1 MQRISPYT
9 WPILA
14 PPPWLTPRRCKN
26 SMSETTAASPPTP
39 GTPAKP
45 QRPTPQSPEQPLATF
60 LERRTASRLRA
71 RRVRR
76 LVRHVEPWS
85 VLKMSLIFYFCLWA
99 ILLIAGVI
107 LWRFAVTAGT
117 VDNVE
122 NFIKELFALE
132 TFTFNPDQI
141 FRVSALG
148 GLVMVVAGSGF
159 TVLMAV
165 LFNLISDLIGGV
177 RMTVVEEETARPRP
191 KRARPRRAA
200 SGGARYAADPTQGP
214 APDAARPR
222 RRQAATE
229 DPAAR
234 QADET
239 PFWPSGKRDS
249 PKRGSSSK
257 RWTDR

>member
-1 MQRISPYT
+1 MQDRPSQHLKQPF
-9 WPILA
+9 LA
-14 PPPWLTPRRCKN
+14 
-26 SMSETTAASPPTP
+26 A
-39 GTPAKP
+39 
-45 QRPTPQSPEQPLATF
+45 F

-76 LVRHVEPWS
+76 LVRHIEPWS
-85 VLKMSLIFYFCLWA
+85 VLKMSIIFYFCLWA

-122 NFIKELFALE
+122 NFVKELFALE

-148 GLVMVVAGSGF
+148 GLLMVVAGSGF

-191 KRARPRRAA
+191 KRTRPRKAPSGAA
-200 SGGARYAADPTQGP
+200 RHVTGPPRQP
-214 APDAARPR
+214 APGAPQTSRQ
-222 RRQAATE
+222 QAAIDE
-229 DPAAR
+229 PVAPPV
-234 QADET
+234 DET
-239 PFWPSGKRDS
+239 PFWPADQRKNR
-249 PKRGSSSK
+249 KRGSLSK
-257 RWTDR
+257 RSTDR

>member
-1 MQRISPYT
+1 
-9 WPILA
+9 
-14 PPPWLTPRRCKN
+14 
-26 SMSETTAASPPTP
+26 MSEPTKSQ
-39 GTPAKP
+39 PARP
-45 QRPTPQSPEQPLATF
+45 SQRPSQRSSQPSSQPLAAF

-76 LVRHVEPWS
+76 LVRHIEPWS
-85 VLKMSLIFYFCLWA
+85 VLKMSLIFYFCLWV

-191 KRARPRRAA
+191 KRTRPRKATSGAARYVAKPTQQPAGAARSVKKPTQQAAQGAAGPKQQRAA
-200 SGGARYAADPTQGP
+200 AKDPVP
-214 APDAARPR
+214 E
-222 RRQAATE
+222 QAA
-229 DPAAR
+229 
-234 QADET
+234 ET
-239 PFWPSGKRDS
+239 PFWPSDKRKTA
-249 PKRGSSSK
+249 KRGSLSK
-257 RWTDR
+257 RPSDR

>member
-1 MQRISPYT
+1 
-9 WPILA
+9 
-14 PPPWLTPRRCKN
+14 
-26 SMSETTAASPPTP
+26 MSEPTKSQ
-39 GTPAKP
+39 PARPSQRPP
-45 QRPTPQSPEQPLATF
+45 QRPPQRPSQRPSQRPPQRSSQPLAAF

-76 LVRHVEPWS
+76 LVRHIEPWS
-85 VLKMSLIFYFCLWA
+85 VLKMSLIFYFCLWV

-191 KRARPRRAA
+191 KRTRPRKAT
-200 SGGARYAADPTQGP
+200 SGAARYVAKPTQQP
-214 APDAARPR
+214 AGAARSVKKPTQQAAQGAARPKQQR
-222 RRQAATE
+222 AAAK
-229 DPAAR
+229 DPVPAQPA
-234 QADET
+234 ET
-239 PFWPSGKRDS
+239 PFWPSDKRKTA
-249 PKRGSSSK
+249 KRGSLSK
-257 RWTDR
+257 RPSDR

>member
-1 MQRISPYT
+1 
-9 WPILA
+9 
-14 PPPWLTPRRCKN
+14 
-26 SMSETTAASPPTP
+26 MSEPTP
-39 GTPAKP
+39 ATSATRGGPANPSTRGGPARPSQGPKSRTPK
-45 QRPTPQSPEQPLATF
+45 QPFTAL

-76 LVRHVEPWS
+76 LVRHIEPWS
-85 VLKMSLIFYFCLWA
+85 VLKMSIIFYFCLWV
-99 ILLIAGVI
+99 ILLMAGVI

-191 KRARPRRAA
+191 KRTRPRKAA
-200 SGGARYAADPTQGP
+200 PGAARHVADPTQRP
-214 APDAARPR
+214 AQGAAQMR
-222 RRQAATE
+222 RRKAPKE
-229 DPAAR
+229 DPAA
-234 QADET
+234 QPVDET
-239 PFWPSGKRDS
+239 PFWPGDTRKAR
-249 PKRGSSSK
+249 KRGSTRPRK
-257 RWTDR
+257 

>member
-1 MQRISPYT
+1 
-9 WPILA
+9 
-14 PPPWLTPRRCKN
+14 
-26 SMSETTAASPPTP
+26 MSEPT
-39 GTPAKP
+39 KP
-45 QRPTPQSPEQPLATF
+45 QPARPTQRPQRSQQSFAAF
-60 LERRTASRLRA
+60 LERRTTSRLRA

-76 LVRHVEPWS
+76 LVRHIEPWS
-85 VLKMSLIFYFCLWA
+85 VLKMSLLFYFCLWV

-117 VDNVE
+117 VE
-122 NFIKELFALE
+122 KFESFIEELFALE

-191 KRARPRRAA
+191 KRTRPRTTTQAA
-200 SGGARYAADPTQGP
+200 ARSAAGPPRKSGQR
-214 APDAARPR
+214 AARPNR
-222 RRQAATE
+222 EPPAAKQPNPTQAA
-229 DPAAR
+229 D
-234 QADET
+234 T
-239 PFWPSGKRDS
+239 PFWPNEKRKK
-249 PKRGSSSK
+249 PNRGSLSK
-257 RWTDR
+257 RPSDR

>member
-1 MQRISPYT
+1 
-9 WPILA
+9 
-14 PPPWLTPRRCKN
+14 
-26 SMSETTAASPPTP
+26 MSEPTKSQ
-39 GTPAKP
+39 PARP
-45 QRPTPQSPEQPLATF
+45 SQRPSQRSSQPSSQPLAAF

-76 LVRHVEPWS
+76 LVRHIEPWS
-85 VLKMSLIFYFCLWA
+85 VLKLSLIFYFCLWV

-191 KRARPRRAA
+191 KRTRPRKAT
-200 SGGARYAADPTQGP
+200 SGAARYVAKPTQQP
-214 APDAARPR
+214 AGAARSVAKPTQQPTQQAAQGAARPKQQR
-222 RRQAATE
+222 AAAKDPVPEQAA
-229 DPAAR
+229 
-234 QADET
+234 ET
-239 PFWPSGKRDS
+239 PFWPSDKRKTA
-249 PKRGSSSK
+249 KRGSLSK
-257 RWTDR
+257 RPSDR

>member
-1 MQRISPYT
+1 
-9 WPILA
+9 
-14 PPPWLTPRRCKN
+14 
-26 SMSETTAASPPTP
+26 MSEPTKSQ
-39 GTPAKP
+39 PARP
-45 QRPTPQSPEQPLATF
+45 SQRPSQRSSQLLAAF

-76 LVRHVEPWS
+76 LVRHIEPWS
-85 VLKMSLIFYFCLWA
+85 VLKMSLIFYFCLWV

-141 FRVSALG
+141 FRASALG

-191 KRARPRRAA
+191 KRTRPRIAT
-200 SGGARYAADPTQGP
+200 SGAARYVAQPTQQP
-214 APDAARPR
+214 AAQAAARPKQQR
-222 RRQAATE
+222 AAAK
-229 DPAAR
+229 DPVPE

-239 PFWPSGKRDS
+239 RFWPSDKRKTA
-249 PKRGSSSK
+249 KRGSLSK
-257 RWTDR
+257 RPSDR

>member
-1 MQRISPYT
+1 
-9 WPILA
+9 
-14 PPPWLTPRRCKN
+14 
-26 SMSETTAASPPTP
+26 MSEPTRSQ
-39 GTPAKP
+39 PARPKPAGPNQRP
-45 QRPTPQSPEQPLATF
+45 QRSQQPLAAF
-60 LERRTASRLRA
+60 LQHRTASRLRA

-85 VLKMSLIFYFCLWA
+85 VLKMSLIFYFCLWV

-107 LWRFAVTAGT
+107 LWRFAVTSGT
-117 VDNVE
+117 VDSLE
-122 NFIKELFALE
+122 NFIEELFALE

-191 KRARPRRAA
+191 KRTRPR
-200 SGGARYAADPTQGP
+200 STTGARQPRKQAQTNPAPGVDRAGQAHAPTQRRTP
-214 APDAARPR
+214 A
-222 RRQAATE
+222 
-229 DPAAR
+229 
-234 QADET
+234 QADDA
-239 PFWPSGKRDS
+239 PFWPDERRKK
-249 PKRGSSSK
+249 PKRGSLSK
-257 RWTDR
+257 RPSHR

>member
-1 MQRISPYT
+1 MP
-9 WPILA
+9 
-14 PPPWLTPRRCKN
+14 
-26 SMSETTAASPPTP
+26 
-39 GTPAKP
+39 
-45 QRPTPQSPEQPLATF
+45 RPTTQPITAF
-60 LERRTASRLRA
+60 MERRRASRLRA

-76 LVRHVEPWS
+76 LVRHIEPWS
-85 VLKMSLIFYFCLWA
+85 VLKMSIIFYFCLWA
-99 ILLIAGVI
+99 ILLMAGVI

-191 KRARPRRAA
+191 KRTRPRKATPGAA
-200 SGGARYAADPTQGP
+200 GYVGYPTQRPTG
-214 APDAARPR
+214 APGYIGDPVQRPTGAQGAAQPR
-222 RRQAATE
+222 RQKAPTQ
-229 DPAAR
+229 PASQ

-239 PFWPSGKRDS
+239 PFWPGDKRKAR
-249 PKRGSSSK
+249 KRGSMSK
-257 RWTDR
+257 RSTER

>member
-1 MQRISPYT
+1 MVE
-9 WPILA
+9 A
-14 PPPWLTPRRCKN
+14 RRRKN
-26 SMSETTAASPPTP
+26 SMSEPTATSP
-39 GTPAKP
+39 GTPATPSRPP
-45 QRPTPQSPEQPLATF
+45 QLPTPQPSKQPLAAF

-76 LVRHVEPWS
+76 LVRHIEPWS

-191 KRARPRRAA
+191 KRTRPRKAT
-200 SGGARYAADPTQGP
+200 SGGARYVANPTQQPTDAARSVANPTQGP
-214 APDAARPR
+214 AQGTARPR
-222 RRQAATE
+222 RQQAATQ
-229 DPAAR
+229 DPAV
-234 QADET
+234 QQVDET
-239 PFWPSGKRDS
+239 PFWPSDRRKN
-249 PKRGSSSK
+249 PKRGSLSK
-257 RWTDR
+257 RSTDR

>member
-1 MQRISPYT
+1 MQASLSDAIP
-9 WPILA
+9 
-14 PPPWLTPRRCKN
+14 
-26 SMSETTAASPPTP
+26 MSETTEPQPPS
-39 GTPAKP
+39 
-45 QRPTPQSPEQPLATF
+45 QRQHSRRAGGPLAA
-60 LERRTASRLRA
+60 LLQRRTASRLRA

-76 LVRHVEPWS
+76 LVRHIEPWS
-85 VLKMSLIFYFCLWA
+85 VLKMSLIFYFCLWV

-117 VDNVE
+117 VEKFE
-122 NFIKELFALE
+122 NFIEELFALE

-191 KRARPRRAA
+191 KRTRPRSTGAA
-200 SGGARYAADPTQGP
+200 PTRKSPQRRPASDPARGGRTGATSPHRPAAP
-214 APDAARPR
+214 APDV
-222 RRQAATE
+222 
-229 DPAAR
+229 
-234 QADET
+234 
-239 PFWPSGKRDS
+239 PFWPDETRKK
-249 PKRGSSSK
+249 PKRASLSK
-257 RWTDR
+257 RPADR

>member
-1 MQRISPYT
+1 
-9 WPILA
+9 
-14 PPPWLTPRRCKN
+14 
-26 SMSETTAASPPTP
+26 MSETTEPQ
-39 GTPAKP
+39 PAEPQPARSNQRP
-45 QRPTPQSPEQPLATF
+45 QRSQQPLAAF
-60 LERRTASRLRA
+60 LQQRTASRLRA

-85 VLKMSLIFYFCLWA
+85 VLKMSLVFYFCLWV

-107 LWRFAVTAGT
+107 LWRFAVTSGT
-117 VDNVE
+117 VERLE
-122 NFIKELFALE
+122 NFIEELFALE

-191 KRARPRRAA
+191 KRTRPRSTAA
-200 SGGARYAADPTQGP
+200 AARRQRQSARGSPAQAP
-214 APDAARPR
+214 APTPHPSAA
-222 RRQAATE
+222 
-229 DPAAR
+229 
-234 QADET
+234 QADDT
-239 PFWPSGKRDS
+239 PFWPDRRRKK
-249 PKRGSSSK
+249 PKRGSLSK
-257 RWTDR
+257 RPSDR

>member
-1 MQRISPYT
+1 M
-9 WPILA
+9 
-14 PPPWLTPRRCKN
+14 
-26 SMSETTAASPPTP
+26 
-39 GTPAKP
+39 
-45 QRPTPQSPEQPLATF
+45 
-60 LERRTASRLRA
+60 
-71 RRVRR
+71 
-76 LVRHVEPWS
+76 RHIEPWS
-85 VLKMSLIFYFCLWA
+85 VLKMSLIFYFCLWV

-117 VDNVE
+117 VLNVE

-191 KRARPRRAA
+191 KRTRPRKTAGGPPGQVENPTRQPVPVTARPKQPAPKRTA
-200 SGGARYAADPTQGP
+200 PTQ
-214 APDAARPR
+214 AD
-222 RRQAATE
+222 
-229 DPAAR
+229 DP
-234 QADET
+234 
-239 PFWPSGKRDS
+239 PFWPSDRRKR
-249 PKRGSSSK
+249 PKRGSMSK
-257 RWTDR
+257 RLSDR